1 MPPARCRRHSARAR
15 RGAARFPPSP
25 SLFPAAG
32 ASLGGRTARRGKGRT
47 HAGGAAMPLD
57 ARHRWI
63 VTKVRDQGGELE
75 LLRCG
80 VVFFTPFFFCF
91 AGAGARAEVGGRRE
105 RAHPRSMPC
114 APRRVRGGSWRTI
127 GPRAGGARPLAGPRG
142 GVRGAARAA
151 TVRARWVP
159 FFFAFDARR
168 KKSGCGADAAP
179 EEPWAPSG
187 ARGARCAR
195 ARGAETDGSGRAR
208 ALVTRG
214 LRSARARC
222 PPPPPP
228 PHASTLARTLPPLQR
243 SGRGCRP
250 AERLPTRAPAVRSP
264 AQGNSPERSAFAL
277 ASCERA
283 RCRRYVRAPGADA
296 AITTDAHE
304 PVDPRGHGPRG
315 LDGHR
320 DGHQRVAG
328 C

>member
-1 MPPARCRRHSARAR
+1 
-15 RGAARFPPSP
+15 
-25 SLFPAAG
+25 
-32 ASLGGRTARRGKGRT
+32 
-47 HAGGAAMPLD
+47 MPLD

-63 VTKVRDQGGELE
+63 VTKVRDQGGSASWCAAVL
-75 LLRCG
+75 
-80 VVFFTPFFFCF
+80 FSSPPFFFCF

-114 APRRVRGGSWRTI
+114 APRRVRGRSWRAI
-127 GPRAGGARPLAGPRG
+127 GPCAGGARPLAGPRG

-159 FFFAFDARR
+159 FFSRSMRAG
-168 KKSGCGADAAP
+168 KKVAAAP
-179 EEPWAPSG
+179 MRRRRS
-187 ARGARCAR
+187 RGPLGRMRCAVR
-195 ARGAETDGSGRAR
+195 SRPGRGDRW
-208 ALVTRG
+208 
-214 LRSARARC
+214 LRSSASARDPRSAQHPRSL
-222 PPPPPP
+222 PPPPHTPP
-228 PHASTLARTLPPLQR
+228 PHASTLATTLPPLQR
-243 SGRGCRP
+243 SGRGRRP

-277 ASCERA
+277 ASCEQA

-296 AITTDAHE
+296 AITTDAHA